1 MGVKMRNEMNNLVRN
16 TIIQFLHTHY
26 ICLYIYIRAVKFNYT
41 YIQNTLSNSSYV
53 NFYFFLI
60 NEELSL
66 VVRFH
71 FVL

>member
-41 YIQNTLSNSSYV
+41 
-53 NFYFFLI
+53 
-60 NEELSL
+60 
-66 VVRFH
+66 
-71 FVL
+71 